1 MSILKLNILQKN
13 NSMNIVEII
22 ARLKFRELTAKE
34 YIFYCKSFI
43 IEIKKTFPNMYLSI
57 LDKKDKFFFFK
68 DDLSDFNESNLYN
81 IIIEDEEIVYC
92 NPEKENK
99 NLTIDSTSWLPFSSL
114 FFLTENKNTNIHSIP
129 DISISISQG
138 VKTFSSP
145 VGVTINFSESFFTK
159 INNEILKKIFLC
171 LENTNDLRYA
181 VAISDIFLDSVEDK
195 EYNLWIGNL
204 TYFSNKNIFQLLSKG
219 ISNSDFEILTTHLG
233 SLIVLNS
240 IEPSEENIKK
250 AIEIRNILGKE
261 GLLNE

>member
-1 MSILKLNILQKN
+1 MLQKYN
-13 NSMNIVEII
+13 NNKMNNMNVVEII

-43 IEIKKTFPNMYLSI
+43 IEIKKTFPNMYLSV
-57 LDKKDKFFFFK
+57 LDKEDNFFFFK

-81 IIIEDEEIVYC
+81 IIIEDEEIVYY
-92 NPEKENK
+92 NPNKENK

-114 FFLTENKNTNIHSIP
+114 FFLTENINIHSIP

-145 VGVTINFSESFFTK
+145 AGVTINFSESFFIK
-159 INNEILKKIFLC
+159 INNKILKKIFLC

-181 VAISDIFLDSVEDK
+181 VAISDVFLDSVEDK
-195 EYNLWIGNL
+195 KYNLWIGNL
-204 TYFSNKNIFQLLSKG
+204 TYFSNKNIFHLLSKS
-219 ISNSDFEILTTHLG
+219 ISNSNFEIHTTHLG
-233 SLIVLNS
+233 SLIILNS
-240 IEPSEENIKK
+240 IESSEENIKK
-250 AIEIRNILGKE
+250 AIEIRDILGKE